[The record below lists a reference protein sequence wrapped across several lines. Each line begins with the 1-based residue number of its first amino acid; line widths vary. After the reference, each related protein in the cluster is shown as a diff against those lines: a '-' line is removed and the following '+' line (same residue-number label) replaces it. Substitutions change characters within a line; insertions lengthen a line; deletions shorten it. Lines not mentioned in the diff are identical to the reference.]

1 MLSTLALAALLL
13 HSSPN
18 NLASALQQDAT
29 PSVSQQQS
37 ANNSSEAEKP
47 TSTKPRKIYTNDDL
61 KGSGG
66 NDNFGGAMP
75 PGLDHINDCNTMC
88 FDQIKAFSQVNTNTN
103 PNWRHDALDAV
114 ELVRNDGEWQ
124 RYLRD
129 FYNAQYR
136 LCMLNYDRNK
146 DMARNA
152 DPPNVTPQE
161 IAVAEKYDVK
171 LKEVQTEL
179 QVLRVRGAAT
189 QRKFMT
195 NRMAYQ
201 FAMLQTSWVASVYF
215 YRVQY
220 MVPR

>member
-1 MLSTLALAALLL
+1 MFPAMALAALL

-18 NLASALQQDAT
+18 KLAFTLQQQDAT
-29 PSVSQQQS
+29 PAVSQQH
-37 ANNSSEAEKP
+37 AATNSVKTEKP
-47 TSTKPRKIYTNDDL
+47 SSTKPHKIYTNDDL
-61 KGSGG
+61 KGSGS
-66 NDNFGGAMP
+66 NDNFGGSMP

-88 FDQIKAFSQVNTNTN
+88 FDQIKAFSQVNTNSN
-103 PNWRHDALDAV
+103 PNWRHDALEAV

-129 FYNAQYR
+129 FYSAQYR
-136 LCMLNYDRNK
+136 LCLLNYDRNK
-146 DMARNA
+146 DMARTA
-152 DPPNVTPQE
+152 DPSNVTPQE

-179 QVLRVRGAAT
+179 QTLRVRGAAT
-189 QRKFMT
+189 QRKFIT

-201 FAMLQTSWVASVYF
+201 FAMLQTSWVASIYF